1 MSEAAHP
8 LTTSNAPHPFVRS
21 EALYDP
27 WVQKQFRRHG
37 IVIVP
42 HSVPTEICEAVLC
55 SIKSSK
61 FIIVDEPR
69 AREITRFYTINGDS
83 LISACPEIAEIEH
96 CLLEWIS
103 YISGSPYVPLDN
115 RAVGVSLNVTPPGGG
130 SATHHDSSAV
140 TIILYLNDVDSG
152 ALHVYP
158 AFPALFGRE
167 LLISLPTLKYRLRI
181 LRRYAI
187 QWFNLSRG
195 RVAKAV
201 HQLLFHP
208 IRVDPRAGTV
218 AAFTRLSD
226 HRVDPVAPGSL
237 RFSLVFAAD
246 LPGVSFKG
254 RQKYYGY
261 GTPEVLF
268 GDIS

>member
-1 MSEAAHP
+1 
-8 LTTSNAPHPFVRS
+8 V
-21 EALYDP
+21 
-27 WVQKQFRRHG
+27 V
-37 IVIVP
+37 VP
-42 HSVPTEICEAVLC
+42 RAVSTELCEAVLC
-55 SIKSSK
+55 SIEFSK
-61 FIIVDEPR
+61 FIIVDEPE
-69 AREITRFYTINGDS
+69 AREVTRFYTINGDS
-83 LISACPEIAEIEH
+83 FVSACPEIAEIER

-103 YISGSPYVPLDN
+103 YISGSRYVPLDN
-115 RAVGVSLNVTPPGGG
+115 RVVGVSLNVTRPGGG

-158 AFPALFGRE
+158 AFLALVGHE
-167 LLISLPTLKYRLRI
+167 LATSLPILFYRLRI

-187 QWFNLSRG
+187 QWLNVSRG

-201 HQLLFHP
+201 HHLLFHP
-208 IRVDPRAGTV
+208 VRVDARAGTV

-226 HRVDPVAPGSL
+226 HRVDPVMPGSL

-246 LPGVSFKG
+246 RPGVSFKD

-261 GTPEVLF
+261 GTPEILF
-268 GDIS
+268 SEISQLGH

>member
-1 MSEAAHP
+1 MSEATHP
-8 LTTSNAPHPFVRS
+8 RTTSNAPHPFLRS
-21 EALYDP
+21 EALYAP
-27 WVQKQFRRHG
+27 LVQKQFRRRG
-37 IVIVP
+37 IVVVP
-42 HSVPTEICEAVLC
+42 HSVPTEVCEAVLC

-61 FIIVDEPR
+61 FIIVDEPQ
-69 AREITRFYTINGDS
+69 AREVTRFYTINGES
-83 LISACPEIAEIEH
+83 LISACPDIAEIER

-103 YISGSPYVPLDN
+103 YISGRRYVALDN
-115 RAVGVSLNVTPPGGG
+115 RLVGVSLNVTPPGGG
-130 SATHHDSSAV
+130 SGTHHDSSAV

-167 LLISLPTLKYRLRI
+167 LLTSLPILGYRLRI

-187 QWFNLSRG
+187 QWFNLSRS
-195 RVAKAV
+195 RLAKAMQ
-201 HQLLFHP
+201 QLLFHP
-208 IRVDPRAGTV
+208 VRVDPRAGTV
-218 AAFTRLSD
+218 VAFTRLSD

-246 LPGVSFKG
+246 RPGVSFKG

-261 GTPEVLF
+261 GTPEVPF
-268 GDIS
+268 DDIS